1 MKGKNFNY
9 ILCKYQIIVYRYMTR
24 RCKFLD
30 CHPDFNFNP
39 GKGVNPGNPG
49 KDPGEGVK
57 RNTNTEKLGST
68 MMRTMLKEVH
78 EFCDPSTD
86 TQKSHQQV

>member
-1 MKGKNFNY
+1 MA
-9 ILCKYQIIVYRYMTR
+9 R

-30 CHPDFNFNP
+30 SLPAFNYNP
-39 GKGVNPGNPG
+39 GRGVNPDDLG
-49 KDPGEGVK
+49 KSPGEGVK

>member
-1 MKGKNFNY
+1 MLCDYNTSKM
-9 ILCKYQIIVYRYMTR
+9 ILYRYMTR

-30 CHPDFNFNP
+30 CHPDFNYNP
-39 GKGVNPGNPG
+39 GKGVKP
-49 KDPGEGVK
+49 
-57 RNTNTEKLGST
+57 NTNTEKLGST

-78 EFCDPSTD
+78 QFCDPSTD